1 MIDELK
7 TDKTNN
13 NNFVIDF
20 FELAFLTEACL
31 PPSPIAK
38 HCFFMNTIDRYYFQ
52 MTWEQRKHFF
62 EWITPK
68 LNMEHE
74 ESKMFYARY
83 NPENQYLVKTLYEE
97 KQENIEAF
105 LFEEKYMLTS
115 ARRINKDYILSI
127 EKLTV

>member
-7 TDKTNN
+7 TDKTN

-31 PPSPIAK
+31 PNSPIAR

-62 EWITPK
+62 KWITPK
-68 LNMEHE
+68 LDMKHE

-83 NPENQYLVKTLYEE
+83 NPENQYLIKTSYEGTE
-97 KQENIEAF
+97 ENVEAF
-105 LFEEKYMLTS
+105 LFDEKYMFTS
-115 ARRINKDYILSI
+115 VRRINEDYILSI
-127 EKLTV
+127 DKLSI

>member
-7 TDKTNN
+7 TDKSN

-31 PPSPIAK
+31 PSSPIAR

-52 MTWEQRKHFF
+52 MTWGQRKHFF

-68 LNMEHE
+68 LDMKHE
-74 ESKMFYARY
+74 ESKMFHARY
-83 NPENQYLVKTLYEE
+83 NPENQYLVITSCEGKEE
-97 KQENIEAF
+97 NVEAF
-105 LFEEKYMLTS
+105 LFEEKYMITS
-115 ARRINKDYILSI
+115 TQRINEDYIFFI
-127 EKLTV
+127 EKLVI